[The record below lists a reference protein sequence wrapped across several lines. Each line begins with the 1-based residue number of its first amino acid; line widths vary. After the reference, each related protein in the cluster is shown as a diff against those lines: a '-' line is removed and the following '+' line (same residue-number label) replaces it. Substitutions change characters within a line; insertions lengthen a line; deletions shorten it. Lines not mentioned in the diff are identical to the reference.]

1 MTTVRVLIACLHL
14 QRHMNRYRG
23 LFERHNIDFEMPHI
37 DQQLSEAE
45 LVEIIDRFH
54 GVVAGD
60 DEFTACV
67 LERATRL
74 KVISKWGVGVDSVD
88 RATAERLGIKV
99 FNTPNVFA
107 DEVGDVAIG
116 YIIMLARKLHKMD
129 QSVRT
134 GGWLKVEGMSLRGK
148 VLGIIGAGSIGRGI
162 ARRARAL
169 GMEILAYDPVPVPPA
184 VIEETGLR
192 QVSLDELLAQS
203 DFVSLSCNLTNENC
217 HMLGVEQLARMKD
230 GAYLLNVA
238 RGPLIDEAALVGA
251 LDSRKLAG
259 AALDVFEREPLP
271 LDSPLRQFNNC
282 IFGTHNGSNTL
293 EAILRV
299 NAKAIANLFRGLG
312 IATA

>member
-1 MTTVRVLIACLHL
+1 MTTMRVLIACLHL
-14 QRHMNRYRG
+14 QRHMDRYRD
-23 LFERHNIDFEMPHI
+23 LLKRHNIEFEMPHI
-37 DQQLSEAE
+37 EQQLSEAE
-45 LVEIIDRFH
+45 LIEIIDRFD

-60 DEFTACV
+60 DEFTARV
-67 LERATRL
+67 LERAKRL
-74 KVISKWGVGVDSVD
+74 KVISKWGIGLDAIE

-129 QSVRT
+129 QSVRA
-134 GGWLKVEGMSLRGK
+134 GGWLKVQGMSLRGK
-148 VLGIIGAGSIGRGI
+148 ILGIIGAGSIGRGI

-169 GMEILAYDPVPVPPA
+169 GMEILAHDPVPVPPSL
-184 VIEETGLR
+184 IEETGLR
-192 QVSLDELLAQS
+192 QVSLDELLARS

-217 HMLGVEQLARMKD
+217 HMLGAEQFARMKD

-251 LDSRKLAG
+251 LHSGKLAG

-271 LDSPLRQFNNC
+271 PDSPLRQFDNC

-293 EAILRV
+293 EAVLRV
-299 NAKAIANLFRGLG
+299 NEKAIANLFRGLG
-312 IATA
+312 IAAA